1 MSRPPKPAA
10 TAKKVA
16 PPAVP
21 HEFRHSGSSFGS
33 AGYASS
39 EDTAFIAASEPPGM
53 PRGWCSFYFGVFS
66 IIYVALVFVRG
77 SLELVPYRK
86 IKSGTTF
93 WTGKI

>member
-1 MSRPPKPAA
+1 MSRPPKPTA

-39 EDTAFIAASEPPGM
+39 EEPTYLAPSEATGV
-53 PRGWCSFYFGVFS
+53 PRG
-66 IIYVALVFVRG
+66 
-77 SLELVPYRK
+77 E
-86 IKSGTTF
+86 
-93 WTGKI
+93 